1 MLREHDHGAI
11 VRLEAARTLLGRPI
25 YHVFC
30 YLVDGLLID
39 TGPPAT
45 ASEMARWAAL
55 HRIHRVVVTHHHEDH
70 SGGVAELART
80 LAVPILAT
88 PATAAVLAR
97 FPRIPAYRR
106 LVWGQPKNVTVGTL
120 GEVVETPRYR
130 FRIIPTP
137 GHAADHVALFEER
150 EGWLVSGD
158 LYISPRAVYLRPVED
173 AWTILAS
180 LERLR
185 DLKPRLLL
193 CSHAGLVPD
202 ATRAL
207 ERKIVYWR
215 GLAEKARGLARCGV
229 GPQRIARR
237 LLGREGAMRL
247 ISLGDFSK
255 GNLIRSL
262 LDDPAGPRRHGD

>member
-1 MLREHDHGAI
+1 MLRHWDHGAI
-11 VRLEAARTLLGRPI
+11 VRVEAARTFLGHPLH
-25 YHVFC
+25 HVYCF
-30 YLVDGLLID
+30 LVDGLLID

-45 ASEMARWAAL
+45 ARAMARWAAT
-55 HRIHRVVVTHHHEDH
+55 RCIERVVVTHHHEDH
-70 SGGVAELART
+70 SGGAQLLART
-80 LAVPILAT
+80 LAVPILAPPGT
-88 PATAAVLAR
+88 VPILAA

-106 LVWGQPKNVTVGTL
+106 LVWGQPGNVAVL
-120 GEVVETPRYR
+120 PLPEVVETARYR
-130 FRIIPTP
+130 FHVVPTP

-185 DLKPRLLL
+185 DLDPRLLL
-193 CSHAGLVPD
+193 CSHAGIVPD

-207 ERKIVYWR
+207 DRKIAYWR
-215 GLAEKARGLARCGV
+215 GLATKARQLARPGV
-229 GPQRIARR
+229 RPENIARR
-237 LLGREGAMRL
+237 LVGREGAMTA

-255 GNLIRSL
+255 RNLIRSL
-262 LDDPAGPRRHGD
+262 LEDPAGPRRLGD

>member
-11 VRLEAARTLLGRPI
+11 VRVEAARTFLGRSLH
-25 YHVFC
+25 HVYCFM
-30 YLVDGLLID
+30 VDGLLID

-45 ASEMARWAAL
+45 AAAMARWAAS
-55 HRIHRVVVTHHHEDH
+55 RRVDRVVVTHHHEDH
-70 SGGVAELART
+70 SGGAPQLAQT
-80 LAVPILAT
+80 LAVPILA
-88 PATAAVLAR
+88 PVATASILAA

-106 LVWGQPKNVTVGTL
+106 LVWGQPGNVTVAPL
-120 GEVVETPRYR
+120 DAVVETDRYR
-130 FRIIPTP
+130 FRVIPTP

-180 LERLR
+180 LERVRALQ
-185 DLKPRLLL
+185 PRLLL

-207 ERKIVYWR
+207 DRKISYWR
-215 GLAEKARGLARCGV
+215 GLADKARRLAAPGARAES
-229 GPQRIARR
+229 IARR
-237 LLGREGAMRL
+237 LVGREGAMTV

-255 GNLIRSL
+255 RNLIRSL
-262 LDDPAGPRRHGD
+262 LEDPAGPRRLGD

>member
-11 VRLEAARTLLGRPI
+11 VRLELARTFLGHVI
-25 YHVFC
+25 YHVYC
-30 YLVDGLLID
+30 YLIDGLLID

-45 ASEMARWAAL
+45 AAAMARWAAA
-55 HRIHRVVVTHHHEDH
+55 RPIRRVVLTHHHEDH
-70 SGGVAELART
+70 SGGAPLLAHK
-80 LAVPILAT
+80 LGVPIEAPAAT
-88 PATAAVLAR
+88 VRVLAS

-106 LVWGQPKNVTVGTL
+106 LVWGQPGSAELKPL
-120 GEVVETPRYR
+120 GEVIETERYR
-130 FRIIPTP
+130 FRVVPTP

-158 LYISPRAVYLRPVED
+158 LYISARAVYLRPVED

-185 DLKPRLLL
+185 DLNPKLLL

-207 ERKIVYWR
+207 ERKIAYWR
-215 GLAEKARGLARCGV
+215 GLAERARQIAAAGASAASVAR
-229 GPQRIARR
+229 Q
-237 LLGREGAMRL
+237 LLGREGAMAL

-255 GNLIRSL
+255 RNLIRCL
-262 LDDPAGPRRHGD
+262 LEDPGGPRRLGD

>member
-11 VRLEAARTLLGRPI
+11 VRVELARTFLGRAI
-25 YHVFC
+25 YRVSC
-30 YLVDGLLID
+30 YFIDGLLID
-39 TGPPAT
+39 AGPPAT
-45 ASEMARWAAL
+45 AATMARWA
-55 HRIHRVVVTHHHEDH
+55 RSRRVRQVVVTHHHEDH
-70 SGGVAELART
+70 SGGAAALART
-80 LAVPILAT
+80 WTAPIRAPQATVAILA
-88 PATAAVLAR
+88 A

-106 LVWGQPKNVTVGTL
+106 LVWGHPGNADLQPL
-120 GEVVETPRYR
+120 GAIVETERYR
-130 FRIIPTP
+130 FRVVPTP

-207 ERKIVYWR
+207 ERKIAYWH
-215 GLAEKARGLARCGV
+215 GLAEKARRLATSGV
-229 GPQRIARR
+229 STNRIARQ
-237 LLGREGAMRL
+237 LLGREGAMAL
-247 ISLGDFSK
+247 ISWGDFSK
-255 GNLIRSL
+255 RNLISSL
-262 LDDPAGPRRHGD
+262 LEDPGGPRRLGD

>member
-1 MLREHDHGAI
+1 MLRAHDHGAI
-11 VRLEAARTLLGRPI
+11 LRVEAARTFLGRSI
-25 YHVFC
+25 HHVYC

-45 ASEMARWAAL
+45 ARAMARWAANR
-55 HRIHRVVVTHHHEDH
+55 RIDRVVVTHHHEDH
-70 SGGVAELART
+70 SGGAALLARQLT
-80 LAVPILAT
+80 VPILA
-88 PATAAVLAR
+88 PLPTASILAA

-106 LVWGQPKNVTVGTL
+106 LVWGQPASVTVAPL
-120 GEVVETPRYR
+120 GDTIETGRYR
-130 FRIIPTP
+130 FRVVPTP

-180 LERLR
+180 LECVCA
-185 DLKPRLLL
+185 LKPKLLL
-193 CSHAGLVPD
+193 CSHAGIVPD

-207 ERKIVYWR
+207 ARKIAYWQ
-215 GLAEKARGLARCGV
+215 GLATKARQLARPGV
-229 GPQRIARR
+229 RPENIARR
-237 LLGREGAMRL
+237 LVGREGAMTA

-255 GNLIRSL
+255 RNLIRSL
-262 LDDPAGPRRHGD
+262 LEDPTGPRRLGD